1 MAKLTGLLG
10 SALFDRCENI
20 GDHFG
25 ARFCAEVTFAM
36 HANADCVRFH
46 VAFSDDEHRVDFH
59 LFRALD
65 FAVDF
70 VGEKMRE
77 TTPRFARDLPQ
88 QRESSSKILL

>member
-10 SALFDRCENI
+10 TPFPYRCENI
-20 GDHFG
+20 GDHFAAWFRSEIAFAVNADADCIG
-25 ARFCAEVTFAM
+25 FHVTFS
-36 HANADCVRFH
+36 N
-46 VAFSDDEHRVDFH
+46 DEHGMNFH
-59 LFRALD
+59 LFGALD
-65 FAVDF
+65 FAVDL